1 VDEKIRNVMRHGGKK
16 RKKNLRK
23 YFPEKNISL
32 GLRQFLHFLFLRL
45 TLLPWKRRVR
55 VKRALADTR
64 CGPSPEKSPT
74 EALLQLKQFEQKNP

>member
-1 VDEKIRNVMRHGGKK
+1 MEEKSEKK
-16 RKKNLRK
+16 TCENISRKK
-23 YFPEKNISL
+23 KNISL

-64 CGPSPEKSPT
+64 CGPSPQKSPT